1 MRLSNNSGKNPAP
14 MNSQGLLKLV
24 FLACLICIQITSSEA
39 QTNTGKVTIQ
49 FENVANNRP
58 IALRD
63 SFYTNSFN
71 EIYQV
76 TKLKYYISDIQLVG
90 SGNVAS
96 VPTIFL
102 VDEEI
107 NDSLRFAIPAG
118 SYHKL
123 IFTLGLDSAL
133 NNSGA
138 QDGLLDPLK
147 GMFWTWNSGYVYF
160 KLEGF
165 SSSSTAD
172 LQRIEHHIGGYTGVN
187 KAARQIELPLPASFI
202 VGPKGNLTIT
212 VRMDLD
218 RYWKG
223 RSDITIASNALI
235 MAPGPLA
242 VKSADNFEGL
252 FSIID
257 VK

>member
-1 MRLSNNSGKNPAP
+1 MSKPL
-14 MNSQGLLKLV
+14 LLKLLC
-24 FLACLICIQITSSEA
+24 LACFVYTQNTSIRA
-39 QTNTGKVTIQ
+39 QTNTGEVIVQ
-49 FENVANNRP
+49 FQNVANNRP

-71 EIYQV
+71 ETYQV
-76 TKLKYYISDIQLVG
+76 TKLKYYISNIQLTG
-90 SGNVAS
+90 SRNVEPIAN
-96 VPTIFL
+96 VFL
-102 VDEEI
+102 VDAEI
-107 NDSLRFAIPAG
+107 KDGLRFAIPPG
-118 SYHKL
+118 TYNKL
-123 IFTLGLDSAL
+123 SFTLGLDSAL
-133 NNSGA
+133 NNRGA

-165 SSSSTAD
+165 SPSSTAD
-172 LQRIEHHIGGYTGVN
+172 LQRIEHHIGGYKGVN
-187 KAARQIELPLPASFI
+187 KAARQIELPLPASLI
-202 VGPKGNLTIT
+202 VGPKGSRTIT
-212 VRMDLD
+212 VQMNLD
-218 RYWKG
+218 SYWKG